1 MSQQRDDADE
11 GLPEAEAALLAQSL
25 KPVTPDPALAAR
37 MKARIL
43 QGIAQGGEA
52 AASTTTARA
61 GASLTVHV
69 NERQWKQVAH
79 GVEMCALHED
89 EHSRSLLLRMQPD
102 SFLLPHRHEMSEESI
117 LLEGDAIIGEDLQ
130 LKAGDYHFSP
140 AGSMHPLLQ
149 SPGGC
154 IVYIRG
160 QKGFSPRLTPG
171 LFKRL
176 LRGRPTRP

>member
-61 GASLTVHV
+61 GASIRCTGAPASG
-69 NERQWKQVAH
+69 R
-79 GVEMCALHED
+79 
-89 EHSRSLLLRMQPD
+89 SRPLRMRCT
-102 SFLLPHRHEMSEESI
+102 F
-117 LLEGDAIIGEDLQ
+117 DALRLVVGIARETRSVG
-130 LKAGDYHFSP
+130 
-140 AGSMHPLLQ
+140 
-149 SPGGC
+149 PGAA
-154 IVYIRG
+154 
-160 QKGFSPRLTPG
+160 
-171 LFKRL
+171 
-176 LRGRPTRP
+176 